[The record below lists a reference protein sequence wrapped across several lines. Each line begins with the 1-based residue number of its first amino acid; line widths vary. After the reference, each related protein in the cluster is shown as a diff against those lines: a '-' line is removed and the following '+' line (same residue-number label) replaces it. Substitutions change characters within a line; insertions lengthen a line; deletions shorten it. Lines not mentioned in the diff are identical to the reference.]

1 MTIRRDNFMQI
12 FYILCFLNKYKYGN
26 LFRNFQYYT
35 MNGVGIR
42 DTNANEDFTGMAFLR
57 SFIGLRRLSS
67 LLLTVL

>member
-1 MTIRRDNFMQI
+1 
-12 FYILCFLNKYKYGN
+12 
-26 LFRNFQYYT
+26 